1 MPLKDILLGIDE
13 SKEKAALL
21 SLKIDAPELET
32 MRALADSNDYQ
43 GISRL
48 CLELSG
54 REIYDIRFLIYAL
67 YADYKERGLL
77 RLDESLDDLIDMLM
91 RYWEQI
97 GPVDRRD
104 KYAKNSFAW
113 LLKQIFID
121 LQTLQLEHGDAW
133 ASLLESCSQDL
144 ITLIIDRAEGIKVP
158 LNERLEDAAGPS
170 FINLKELIDWL
181 TEFKSLLP
189 TPEPEALVGVDG
201 VDSLSSVEATTSV
214 SQVPALSPSQ
224 IPSGSVHLQIL
235 NRKLALFQEVL
246 AEGEMVKAAVIA
258 MDVNQLLESFD
269 PKKYFPDL
277 FSSYF
282 TNMVNYG
289 DEINGI
295 IEMSGSPNWQA
306 LVNLYEVDLDKF
318 KDIHI

>member
-1 MPLKDILLGIDE
+1 MPLKDILLSIDE
-13 SKEKAALL
+13 TQEKDTLF
-21 SLKIDAPELET
+21 SLQIDAPELET
-32 MRALADSNDYQ
+32 MRALADSNEYQ
-43 GISRL
+43 GISQL
-48 CLELSG
+48 CMQLSG

-67 YADYKERGLL
+67 YADFEDRGLL
-77 RLDESLDDLIDMLM
+77 RLDESFDDLIDILK
-91 RYWEQI
+91 RCWEQI
-97 GPVDRRD
+97 GPADRRD
-104 KYAKNSFAW
+104 KYAKNSVSW

-121 LQTLQLEHGDAW
+121 LQTLQIEDGESW
-133 ASLLESCSQDL
+133 AGLLESCSQDHMS
-144 ITLIIDRAEGIKVP
+144 LIIDRAEGIKAP

-189 TPEPEALVGVDG
+189 TPEPEGLIGDDD
-201 VDSLSSVEATTSV
+201 VDSLPSVEATTNF
-214 SQVPALSPSQ
+214 SQTPALSSWQ
-224 IPSGSVHLQIL
+224 ISSGSVHLEIL

-246 AEGEMVKAAVIA
+246 AQGEMVKAAVIA

-318 KDIHI
+318 KDIQI